1 MMKIPKYCTFVKSEL
16 DFLRSECNFTD
27 MEMEYFNLR
36 SKDKSNVEIQFLMHL
51 SENQVKYLSKKVKAK
66 INKVIDQL

>member
-1 MMKIPKYCTFVKSEL
+1 MKIPKYCTFVKSEI

-36 SKDKSNVEIQFLMHL
+36 AKDRSNVEIQFTMHL

-66 INKVIDQL
+66 IMKVISQL